1 MFNPGDKVYVIDSSR
16 WHMKNEIDIL
26 ERDFIKYTDTSKRH
40 LKFDGESSL
49 TIESWAVSPTIDDA
63 TKFAVS
69 YLILVYELKKDI
81 KNINFIEEYKF
92 LEKTYPDLIF
102 KYMDKVVDTV

>member
-1 MFNPGDKVYVIDSSR
+1 MFKPGDKVYVVDSSR
-16 WHMKNEIDIL
+16 WDFKNEIEIL
-26 ERDFIKYTDTSKRH
+26 ERDFVKYTDLSKKH

-49 TIESWAVSPTIDDA
+49 TIESWAVSPTIEDA

-69 YLILVYELKKDI
+69 YLILVHELKKDI
-81 KNINFIEEYKF
+81 KNINFREEYKF

-102 KYMDKVVDTV
+102 KYMDKVVDRV